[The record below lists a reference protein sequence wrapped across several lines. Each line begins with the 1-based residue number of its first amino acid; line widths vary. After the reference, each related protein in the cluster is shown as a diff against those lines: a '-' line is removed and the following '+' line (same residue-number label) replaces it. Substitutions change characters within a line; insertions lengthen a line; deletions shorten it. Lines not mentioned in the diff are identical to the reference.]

1 MQEKNEEKSNDLE
14 NLSPEER
21 RNLVG
26 FFALLLKVDK
36 RINPSLYTNKKIQN
50 YDRHDKSTYTT
61 R

>member
-1 MQEKNEEKSNDLE
+1 MQENNEKKSNELE
-14 NLSPEER
+14 KLSPEER

-36 RINPSLYTNKKIQN
+36 RVNPSLYINEKIQN